1 MTKGLGYASLG
12 KSKTI
17 PTPDASKNGGSVG
30 TVGNVSIEPVA
41 VTEIKKDTNPVTG
54 SRKARKQKPV
64 TWS

>member
-1 MTKGLGYASLG
+1 MAWKGYAPLG

-17 PTPDASKNGGSVG
+17 PTPDVSKDGGNVG
-30 TVGNVSIEPVA
+30 SIGNVSIEPVT

>member
-1 MTKGLGYASLG
+1 MAWKGYAPLG

-17 PTPDASKNGGSVG
+17 PTPDVSKNGGSVG
-30 TVGNVSIEPVA
+30 SIGNVSIEPVT